1 MATGRQRPQIDSN
14 STLPP
19 HITPEYVEILL
30 SDFITRDE
38 DCKGRIR
45 WISPDPMRGP
55 FERDGQR
62 ILYSDAFKRLKRKT
76 QVFYEPENDH
86 ICTRLDHTLQVASIA
101 ETICIELGLNIDLAR
116 AIAYGHDLGHAPFG
130 HTGEEALNELRI
142 EKDLG
147 TFMHEANSLRVVDKM
162 AELHGD
168 TLNLTYE
175 VRDGIVCHCGEQF
188 DQVLIPQRQKDVTLV
203 STSSARVEK
212 PYTLEGCVV
221 RYADRIAYLA
231 ADLKDALELRIIRK
245 KDVPSSVRM
254 HLGVDTGKIIDKVTK
269 DIIRESMGNDYITTS
284 EKIFDSLNEL
294 YRFSAER
301 IYHSDFI
308 TRRKEKAKSKI
319 KELFDEFLQALN
331 NTERAKNKALKKRY
345 TSRCHQEF
353 FKFLKM
359 TKYDDSES
367 PEQIVL
373 DYISGM
379 TDNFVN
385 HCYNDIFQIR
395 TPIRLNYVP

>member
-19 HITPEYVEILL
+19 HITIEYVEILL
-30 SDFITRDE
+30 SDFRTSDE
-38 DCKGRIR
+38 DCCGRLMP
-45 WISPDPMRGP
+45 ISFDTMRGP

-101 ETICIELGLNIDLAR
+101 ETICIELGLNIELAR

-130 HTGEEALNELRI
+130 HTGEEALDELCI
-142 EKDLG
+142 EKGLG

-162 AELHGD
+162 RELHGD
-168 TLNLTYE
+168 KLNLTYE
-175 VRDGIVCHCGEQF
+175 VRDGIVCHCGEKREQM
-188 DQVLIPQRQKDVTLV
+188 ITPQREKDVTLV
-203 STSSARVEK
+203 DANAARVQR

-231 ADLKDALELRIIRK
+231 ADLQDALELRIIRK
-245 KDVPSSVRM
+245 KDVPDKVRKC
-254 HLGVDTGKIIDKVTK
+254 LGIDSGQIIDEVTR
-269 DIIRESMGNDYITTS
+269 DIIRESMGNDYIATS
-284 EKIFDSLNEL
+284 EKIFDSLDEL

-301 IYHSDFI
+301 IYQSDRI
-308 TRRKEKAKSKI
+308 IRVKEDAKYKI
-319 KELFDEFLQALN
+319 KRLFNEFLQALN
-331 NTERAKNKALKKRY
+331 NTDRARNKTLKKRY
-345 TSRCHQEF
+345 TSSCHQEF
-353 FKFLKM
+353 FNFVNR
-359 TKYDDSES
+359 TQYGYSEL

-385 HCYNDIFQIR
+385 HCYNDIFQTR
-395 TPIRLNYVP
+395 TPI

>member
-1 MATGRQRPQIDSN
+1 MATGRRRPQVDTT
-14 STLPP
+14 STIPSDL
-19 HITPEYVEILL
+19 TLRYVTKRFL
-30 SDFITRDE
+30 SEFATRDE
-38 DCKGRIR
+38 DCEGRIR
-45 WISPDPMRGP
+45 PISPDPMRGP
-55 FERDGQR
+55 FERDCQR

-130 HTGEEALNELRI
+130 HTGEEALNELCI
-142 EKDLG
+142 EKGLG
-147 TFMHEANSLRVVDKM
+147 TFMHEANSLRVADKM
-162 AELHGD
+162 MVLHGD

-175 VRDGIVCHCGEQF
+175 VRDGIVCHWGEEHER
-188 DQVLIPQRQKDVTLV
+188 VITPQREKDVTLV
-203 STSSARVEK
+203 DANAARLQR

-221 RYADRIAYLA
+221 RYADRISYLA
-231 ADLKDALELRIIRK
+231 ADLQDALELRIIRK
-245 KDVPSSVRM
+245 RDIPDEVRKC
-254 HLGVDTGKIIDKVTK
+254 LGVDTGQIIGKVMK
-269 DIIRESMGNDYITTS
+269 DIIRESSGNNYIATS
-284 EKIFDSLNEL
+284 AKIFSSLKEL
-294 YRFSAER
+294 YQFSAER
-301 IYHSDFI
+301 IYYSGVI
-308 TRRKEKAKSKI
+308 TKVKEEAKREIRK
-319 KELFDEFLQALN
+319 LFDEFLQAFN
-331 NTERAKNKALKKRY
+331 STDRARNRTLTRRY
-345 TSRCHQEF
+345 QRRCHQEF

-395 TPIRLNYVP
+395 TPIRLN